1 MDNKNISIYY
11 SPAPLLSQKCIFN
24 YVVGNRGGGKS
35 FSGKELAIKRF
46 KKKGKQ
52 FIYLRRYQTE
62 LDPITDYFAD
72 IRFKFPEDTL
82 EQKGDKLYIN
92 GELAGYMIALSK
104 TPSLKS
110 NPYPLVTTIIFDE
123 FIIDKGRLPY
133 LKNEPQ
139 LLEEFYDT
147 VDRSR
152 DEVVVLAFG
161 NAISIVNPHFT
172 YFNVYPDLN
181 KRFTKDKQK
190 SVCIEFYFNEDFIA
204 KKKATRFGQ
213 SISGR
218 EYGQYNFYNKF
229 LRDSDSFIKKR
240 PVTAN
245 YKLYQFVLDD
255 CKYSL
260 WQDVK
265 YQCFYIDTN
274 YEKNFGTYRTF
285 VLNPNQMEDDNK
297 SMVLLKKNNTTMKRI
312 RVWLE
317 RGDLYFCN
325 QTAKQKFFELLL
337 TN

>member
-1 MDNKNISIYY
+1 MSIYY

-24 YVVGNRGGGKS
+24 YVIGNRGGGKS

-72 IRFKFPEDTL
+72 IRFKFPTDVL
-82 EQKGDKLYIN
+82 EQKADKLYIN
-92 GELAGYMIALSK
+92 GELAGYMVALSK

-152 DEVVVLAFG
+152 DETVVLCFG

-172 YFNVYPDLN
+172 YFNVFPDVN
-181 KRFTKDKQK
+181 KRFTKDKVK
-190 SVCIEFYFNEDFIA
+190 SVCIEFYFNEEFIA

-213 SISGR
+213 SIAQR
-218 EYGQYNFYNKF
+218 EYGDYNFYNKF

-240 PVTAN
+240 PATAN
-245 YKLYQFVLDD
+245 YKLYQFVLDSG
-255 CKYSL
+255 KYSL

-265 YQCFYIDTN
+265 YQCFYIDGN
-274 YEKNFGTYRTF
+274 YEKNFGLYRTY
-285 VLNPNQMEDDNK
+285 VLDPNDMDDNDK
-297 SMVLLKKNNTTMKRI
+297 SMILLKKNNATMKRI
-312 RVWLE
+312 KVWLE
-317 RGDLYFCN
+317 RGDLYFNN
-325 QTAKQKFFELLL
+325 QTTKQKFFEILL

>member
-1 MDNKNISIYY
+1 MSENISIYY

-35 FSGKELAIKRF
+35 FAGKELAIKRF

-62 LDPITDYFAD
+62 LDVITDLFAD
-72 IRFKFPEDTL
+72 IRWKFPKDEL
-82 EQKGDKLYIN
+82 KQSGDKLYIN

-152 DEVVVLAFG
+152 DETVVLCFG
-161 NAISIVNPHFT
+161 NAISIVNPHFV
-172 YFNVYPDLN
+172 YFNVYPDMN
-181 KRFTKDKQK
+181 KRFTKDMEK
-190 SVCIEFYFNEDFIA
+190 SVCIEFYFNELFIE
-204 KKKATRFGQ
+204 KKKATRFGT
-213 SISGR
+213 SISQR

-229 LRDSDSFIKKR
+229 LRDSDSFVTKR
-240 PVTAN
+240 PNTAN
-245 YKLYQFVLDD
+245 NKLYQFILDGQ
-255 CKYSL
+255 KYSL
-260 WQDVK
+260 WQDIKRQV
-265 YQCFYIDTN
+265 YYIDNN
-274 YEKNFGTYRTF
+274 YEDNFGYYRTY
-285 VLNPNQMEDDNK
+285 VLNPNEMNENDN
-297 SMVLLKKNNTTMKRI
+297 SMILLKKNCATMKRL

-317 RGDLYFCN
+317 RGDLYFN
-325 QTAKQKFFELLL
+325 TQTAKQKFFEILL
-337 TN
+337 TI

>member
-1 MDNKNISIYY
+1 MSENTISIYY

-24 YVVGNRGGGKS
+24 FVIGNRGGGKS
-35 FSGKELAIKRF
+35 FSGKVLGIKRF

-62 LDPITDYFAD
+62 IDTVTDYFAD
-72 IRFKFPEDTL
+72 VRFKFPEDTL
-82 EQKGDKLYIN
+82 EQKGDKLYVN

-110 NPYPLVTTIIFDE
+110 IPFPEVTTIIFDE

-161 NAISIVNPHFT
+161 NAISVVNPHFT
-172 YFNVYPDLN
+172 YFNVFPDLN
-181 KRFTKDKQK
+181 KRFTKDKVK
-190 SVCIEFYFNEDFIA
+190 SVCIEFYFNEDFVA

-213 SISGR
+213 SISQR
-218 EYGQYNFYNKF
+218 DYGDYNFYNKF

-240 PVTAN
+240 PSTAN
-245 YKLYQFVLDD
+245 YKVYQFILDGI
-255 CKYSL
+255 KYSL

-265 YQCFYIDTN
+265 YQCFYIDNN
-274 YEKNFGTYRTF
+274 YEKNFGTYRTY
-285 VLNPNQMEDDNK
+285 VLDPNEMDDSDK
-297 SMVLLKKNNTTMKRI
+297 SMILLKKNNATMKRI
-312 RVWLE
+312 KIWLE
-317 RGDLYFCN
+317 RGDLYFNN
-325 QTAKQKFFELLL
+325 QTTKQKFFEILL

>member
-1 MDNKNISIYY
+1 MTKTISIYY

-24 YVVGNRGGGKS
+24 YVIGNRGGGKS
-35 FSGKELAIKRF
+35 FSGKVLAINRF

-62 LDPITDYFAD
+62 LDEITDYFAD
-72 IRFKFPEDTL
+72 VRFKFPEDKL
-82 EQKGDKLYIN
+82 EQKGSNLYIN

-104 TPSLKS
+104 SMSLKS

-152 DEVVVLAFG
+152 DETVVLAFG
-161 NAISIVNPHFT
+161 NAISIVNPHFV
-172 YFNVYPDLN
+172 YFGVYPDLN
-181 KRFTKDKQK
+181 KRFTKDKEK
-190 SVCIEFYFNEDFIA
+190 SVCIEFYFNEEFIA

-213 SISGR
+213 SISQR
-218 EYGQYNFYNKF
+218 EYGQYNLYNKF

-240 PVTAN
+240 PATAN
-245 YKLYQFVLDD
+245 YKLYQFVIEGV
-255 CKYSL
+255 KYSL

-265 YQCFYIDTN
+265 YQCYYIDNN
-274 YEKNFGTYRTF
+274 YEKNFGTYRTY
-285 VLNPNQMEDDNK
+285 VADPNEMDDTDK
-297 SMVLLKKNNTTMKRI
+297 SMILLKKNNATMKRLK
-312 RVWLE
+312 VWLE
-317 RGDLYFCN
+317 RGDLYFNN
-325 QTAKQKFFELLL
+325 QTTKQKFYEIML